1 MAVAS
6 DDIRIRVV
14 MDCSKADCKAPMSGF
29 RKGVAE
35 ADKGVA
41 SLGKGLKSV
50 GALAAGA
57 FAVAGVSKFVGA
69 MDEAVDMAAKLDKG
83 VREIGTLVGGLTK
96 GELAS
101 MKVELEE
108 LSVASGQAIE
118 PLTKARYD
126 IVSAGFSDAA
136 DSALLLEK
144 SARLAVGGVTD
155 VATAADLTTTVLNA
169 YQQKAS
175 EVGSVHDDLFTIVR
189 NGKTTMDEL
198 GSNMGALIATA
209 GPLGVS
215 LDEVGAGMS
224 ALTSQGQA
232 TAIATTS
239 LSAAIQTLSNPNKEL
254 VAALKA
260 VGVETDNLIKT
271 GGGLAGALELV
282 QKASDETGIA
292 VNKLITREEAL
303 RAIMPLLSSASEKFA
318 ADLDSMANNAGA
330 ADAAFRDMAGGSD
343 FLKSQMTAA
352 FNSVKRAI
360 GGAIEGNE
368 DYKKLLGE
376 ITTAVG
382 QFAAKIREGD
392 PDFDA
397 FISKIMQFGSD
408 TVKKAPG
415 YIEAIT
421 TKTEALYDTVK
432 PIVSLI
438 EKYPTILD
446 YGIIGAF
453 IRGKK
458 GLVAG
463 IAAGLITDVAKD
475 LDAGFDYMLRKWGL
489 QTHSYSDFVAD
500 LERKQQAARQKANA
514 ESAYVDDNLFRLGN
528 TKPDDGGVAAFAQAL
543 GYSTGHL
550 KKFGKEVK
558 ESGNKV
564 DDAGDKVED
573 FGGSAGEAADDL
585 ERQLQSAEEWYAK
598 ENEIY
603 EGMYQDQQEHERAV
617 KHLNTLYKQGAIG
630 LNDFNAG
637 ITKANNK
644 ASGRYMFGQ
653 FLGYDYVYN
662 ENGDPV
668 PRGWSD
674 RDRSASDEEQDT
686 WGLIAGGLNDLQ
698 DTLQYGGIEVRGLS
712 SFAEAARSYGAYLN
726 PQNGKAAN
734 PADLYNAIGAV
745 GVGLGEMI
753 GGRVGNVISST
764 VSMGAAGAT
773 LGAAL
778 AAGGGPYGAAIGA
791 AIGLVSSLFSNDD
804 EERRARRDDAR
815 KEAFSA
821 IQDMAL
827 EGGPLSAELMRR
839 SDWSWQ
845 NLSVLRHTPDLSEE
859 FGAWWP
865 ERLFADN
872 GVEGIA
878 DRQEAIAAID
888 NLFLSIKSFTDSGF
902 SQSLDKLNI
911 KYEYL
916 AQKSWNLAL
925 SEEARLKELIQLV
938 TGINADTVVGSV
950 SSALSSAAANGE
962 DAGEIFVESF
972 TREILDGVAS
982 TAISQM
988 VTSSIMPILEEP
1000 LSQIAQSMT
1009 AGEGFDA
1016 SALAEAVSLAKS
1028 AAASVA
1034 PVVQE
1039 LYAAF
1044 ETSGMWAAAMGDD
1057 VDEAA
1062 EKWTALIE
1070 KVTGVSAQSVTSNI
1084 MSAMSSVSSQGGDV
1098 GQAFVQNFMDSV
1110 MSGLQSYAVDQ
1121 LVSTVIEPMMAP
1133 VMDQIANSI
1142 SISDG
1147 IDEEGLSNA
1156 LAQAEELARSA
1167 APFIED
1173 LYGVLDSADFYK
1185 KRNQTPTA
1193 DARKLQQE
1201 IDAAVREATMEMSAE
1216 LDAALKKIEELEEQ
1230 KTRTSTSALQSAA
1243 EDAAD
1248 ALRGATEALAE
1259 FRAGLFVTAA
1269 GSIKSLGTLQAQQ
1282 SVVDRLVAEAMSGD
1296 TDSRVV
1302 AMQDLPAAVRASLS
1316 TSRGLLTDPLEYTR
1330 EVAHMSGLLGSLTGE
1345 RETTMADIQ
1354 RELRML
1360 REENQKLLEE
1370 LKKRN
1375 ETGEDT
1381 LSVLRDFQTN
1391 GVLVQEEP

>member
-1 MAVAS
+1 M
-6 DDIRIRVV
+6 RVV
-14 MDCSKADCKAPMSGF
+14 MDCSKADCDKPMRKF

-35 ADKGVA
+35 ADKGVGG
-41 SLGKGLKSV
+41 LVKNIKGVRSMV
-50 GALAAGA
+50 AGA
-57 FAVAGVSKFVGA
+57 FAVAGVRAFAGELNK
-69 MDEAVDMAAKLDKG
+69 AVDMASKLDKG

-101 MKVELEE
+101 MKAELEE

-126 IVSAGFSDAA
+126 IVSAGFSSAA

-155 VATAADLTTTVLNA
+155 VATAADLTTTILNA
-169 YQQKAS
+169 YGQAAS
-175 EVGSVHDDLFTIVR
+175 AVGTVHDDLFTIVR
-189 NGKTTMDEL
+189 NGKTDLSQL

-292 VNKLITREEAL
+292 VNKLVTREEAQ

-318 ADLDSMANNAGA
+318 ADLDSMADNAGA
-330 ADAAFRDMAGGSD
+330 ADVAFREMAGGSE

-352 FNSVKRAI
+352 FDSAKRAV

-376 ITTAVG
+376 TTTAVG
-382 QFAAKIREGD
+382 QFAAKVREGD
-392 PDFDA
+392 PAFDKFVSNLA
-397 FISKIMQFGSD
+397 KMGSNALVTAGNISDDLIPVLSELFSIMAKLSEFNNTALGAALREFSVVGGPTNPAAYVRAASVYYEKI
-408 TVKKAPG
+408 K
-415 YIEAIT
+415 E
-421 TKTEALYDTVK
+421 E
-432 PIVSLI
+432 
-438 EKYPTILD
+438 E
-446 YGIIGAF
+446 
-453 IRGKK
+453 R
-458 GLVAG
+458 
-463 IAAGLITDVAKD
+463 AARNA
-475 LDAGFDYMLRKWGL
+475 AHME
-489 QTHSYSDFVAD
+489 SYSD
-500 LERKQQAARQKANA
+500 
-514 ESAYVDDNLFRLGN
+514 NLRRN
-528 TKPDDGGVAAFAQAL
+528 NYKPDDGTAALAKAL
-543 GYSTGHL
+543 GYTTDHL
-550 KKFGKEVK
+550 KKFAKTTDDTEDKVK
-558 ESGNKV
+558 TFGNKTG
-564 DDAGDKVED
+564 DAA
-573 FGGSAGEAADDL
+573 SAAADL

-598 ENEIY
+598 ENEVY
-603 EGMYQDQQEHERAV
+603 EGMYQAEKDHETAV
-617 KHLNTLYKQGAIG
+617 RHLTTMYEQGAIG
-630 LNDFNAG
+630 LDNFNDG
-637 ITKANNK
+637 INKANNK
-644 ASGRYMFGQ
+644 ASERYMFGQ
-653 FLGYDYVYN
+653 FFDYDFVYD
-662 ENGDPV
+662 ENGDPA
-668 PRGWSD
+668 PRGYDRNSTGTTREEDSWS
-674 RDRSASDEEQDT
+674 
-686 WGLIAGGLNDLQ
+686 LIAGGLSDLQ
-698 DTLQYGGIEVRGLS
+698 NLFQYQGIEVRGLS
-712 SFAEAARSYGAYLN
+712 QFIGASQSLGNYFGAAEGERNVG
-726 PQNGKAAN
+726 
-734 PADLYNAIGAV
+734 DLYSAIGGGVA
-745 GVGLGEMI
+745 GVGQMI
-753 GGRVGNVISST
+753 GGRAGNIISGT
-764 VSMGAAGAT
+764 ASMAATGAS

-791 AIGLVSSLFSNDD
+791 VIGLVSSIFGGNDD
-804 EERRARRDDAR
+804 EEARARRDDAR
-815 KEAFSA
+815 QQAHDA

-827 EGGPLSAELMRR
+827 QGGPLSAELMRR

-845 NLSVLRHTPDLSEE
+845 NLAGLRHTPDLSEE

-865 ERLFADN
+865 ERLMADN
-872 GVEGIA
+872 GVEGIE
-878 DRQEAIAAID
+878 DTQEAIVAID

-950 SSALSSAAANGE
+950 SSALSSAASNGE
-962 DAGEIFVESF
+962 NAGEVFMESF
-972 TREILDGVAS
+972 TREILDGVAN

-988 VTSSIMPILEEP
+988 VTSTIMPILEGP

-1034 PVVQE
+1034 PAVQE

-1044 ETSGMWAAAMGDD
+1044 DASGMWAAAMGDD

-1070 KVTGVSAQSVTSNI
+1070 EVTGVSAQSVTGNI
-1084 MSAMSSVSSQGGDV
+1084 MQAIQSVSGQGGDV

-1110 MSGLQSYAVDQ
+1110 MSGLQRYAVDQ
-1121 LVSTVIEPMMAP
+1121 LVSQVVEPMMAP
-1133 VMDQIANSI
+1133 VMDEIAKSI
-1142 SISDG
+1142 QMTDG
-1147 IDEEGLSNA
+1147 FEIDSEGLKSA
-1156 LAQAEELARSA
+1156 LDQAGELAKDV
-1167 APFIED
+1167 APFVRD
-1173 LYGVLDSADFYK
+1173 LYGALDSADFFNK
-1185 KRNQTPTA
+1185 PNQTPTA
-1193 DARKLQQE
+1193 DAREQE
-1201 IDAAVREATMEMSAE
+1201 KQIEEAVREATKEMSTE

-1230 KTRTSTSALQSAA
+1230 KARTSTSALQNAA

-1259 FRAGLFVTAA
+1259 FRSGLFVTAA
-1269 GSIKSLGTLQAQQ
+1269 GSIKSLGTMQAQQ
-1282 SVVDRLVAEAMSGD
+1282 SVVDRLVAEAMSGE
-1296 TDSRVV
+1296 TDSRVA

-1316 TSRGLLTDPLEYTR
+1316 TSRGLLTDPLEYAR
-1330 EVAHMSGLLGSLTGE
+1330 EVARINKQLGSLTGE
-1345 RETTMADIQ
+1345 KETTMADIQ
-1354 RELRML
+1354 KELRML
-1360 REENQKLLEE
+1360 REENAEMRKLMEE
-1370 LKKRN
+1370 RN
-1375 ETGEDT
+1375 TTGDDVLT
-1381 LSVLRDFQTN
+1381 VLRDFQGN
-1391 GVLVQEEP
+1391 GVEVKEGL